1 MENSI
6 IIKSIHLFKLCDK
19 YRLQAYKEK
28 GLYTID
34 FINKENCYRYA
45 SSLAKKFKC
54 ALIIHGDK
62 IIEHVYKF

>member
-34 FINKENCYRYA
+34 FIKKENCYRYA
-45 SSLAKKFKC
+45 SSLA
-54 ALIIHGDK
+54 
-62 IIEHVYKF
+62 